1 MLLFEYDPVL
11 FDGGE
16 CRLGT
21 VGDVHLAEDTR
32 EMIFD
37 RFFADEQFFGDR
49 LIGHA
54 LCDAFEDFEFSDAE
68 RFLALVRC
76 DDGRYFVVGEYAFS
90 ARDAHSGIN
99 EFGGV
104 CVSREVSVCSKT
116 EGGAPFAPLGGADEK
131 YARRAVHEVQLME
144 YLTAVKYGDVVAQD
158 EDVRTKARCF
168 FDGFFTVYSF
178 GCHAYPVAVFEC
190 TSDADA
196 KKRYGIGYDDVS
208 FRFSHR
214 RSFRL

>member
-16 CRLGT
+16 CRLCT

-131 YARRAVHEVQLME
+131 YARRAVHEV
-144 YLTAVKYGDVVAQD
+144 
-158 EDVRTKARCF
+158 
-168 FDGFFTVYSF
+168 
-178 GCHAYPVAVFEC
+178 
-190 TSDADA
+190 
-196 KKRYGIGYDDVS
+196 
-208 FRFSHR
+208 
-214 RSFRL
+214 

>member
-21 VGDVHLAEDTR
+21 VGDVHLAEDAR

-37 RFFADEQFFGDR
+37 RFFTDEQFFGDG

-54 LCDAFEDFEFSDAE
+54 LRDAFKDFEFSDAE

-76 DDGRYFVVGEYAFS
+76 DDGRYFVVGEDTFS
-90 ARDAHSGIN
+90 VCDARDGVEKLS
-99 EFGGV
+99 GV
-104 CVSREVSVCSKT
+104 CISGEVAIGSEA
-116 EGGAPFAPLGGADEK
+116 EGSAPFAPLGGADEK

-144 YLTAVKYGDVVAQD
+144 YLTAVKYRDIVAQD
-158 EDVRTKARCF
+158 EDVGMKASCF
-168 FDGFFTVYSF
+168 FDGFFAVYGF
-178 GCHAYPVAVFEC
+178 VCHAYPVTVFER
-190 TSDADA
+190 TFDADA
-196 KKRYGIGYDDVS
+196 KKRCGIGYDDVG